1 MAPGDEAGP
10 PREAAATSPEGAR
23 SLRVAVPGD
32 ARAAEFTADLQQLC
46 RAGVAGLPVDGAVVH
61 LFPGRVT
68 AGVAAASAPSWRRV
82 GELVDTLGEAPCV
95 DAARM
100 LRPIMVPDLELAR
113 HRWPAYAEALA
124 PHDVAAIFSLP
135 LQVGAV
141 SFGVLDLYATT
152 PVELGPSDLALAMAI
167 AQVATSVLLT
177 GLRGSNA
184 PGDPY
189 HPLAEH
195 VADLVADLDT
205 SLDRAVV
212 HQAQGMV
219 MVLLHVSLDE
229 ALLRM
234 RARAFALDRTL
245 AELAH
250 GIVSG
255 VVDPRRWG
263 DGAP

>member
-1 MAPGDEAGP
+1 M
-10 PREAAATSPEGAR
+10 
-23 SLRVAVPGD
+23 
-32 ARAAEFTADLQQLC
+32 
-46 RAGVAGLPVDGAVVH
+46 VH
-61 LFPGRVT
+61 LCPGRVT

-100 LRPIMVPDLELAR
+100 LRPIIVPELELAR
-113 HRWPAYAEALA
+113 HRWPAYAAALE
-124 PHDVAAIFSLP
+124 PYGVVAVFSLP

-152 PVELGPSDLALAMAI
+152 SGELGPSDLALALAI
-167 AQVATSVLLT
+167 AQVSTSVLLT
-177 GLRGSNA
+177 GIRGVNR
-184 PGDPY
+184 PDDPFR
-189 HPLAEH
+189 PLAEH
-195 VADLVADLDT
+195 LADLVADLDT

-219 MVLLHVSLDE
+219 MVLLDVSLDE
-229 ALLRM
+229 ALLIM
-234 RARAFALDRTL
+234 RARAFALGRSL

-250 GIVSG
+250 GVVSG